1 MLAFSRWKRPHAR
14 AFCTRPTGTIRFF
27 SDWWKAI
34 KWAQANGG
42 DVVVWASK
50 CTIGLES
57 SCQTMGVRLIR
68 MEDGFIRSVGLVLD
82 FNWPYSLVLD
92 EKGIYYDPSRP
103 SGLEDILN
111 TFAWNIRSGPNCAA
125 GLPPCVAFIVEKE
138 LPNTTRVLT
147 Q

>member
-1 MLAFSRWKRPHAR
+1 MCWLFQMETSSYPGLFAIDHGNHP
-14 AFCTRPTGTIRFF
+14 FF

-68 MEDGFIRSVGLVLD
+68 MEDGFIRSVGVG
-82 FNWPYSLVLD
+82 F
-92 EKGIYYDPSRP
+92 G
-103 SGLEDILN
+103 
-111 TFAWNIRSGPNCAA
+111 F
-125 GLPPCVAFIVEKE
+125 
-138 LPNTTRVLT
+138 
-147 Q
+147 